1 MRFSD
6 ELVGITNE
14 TRDNIEKLETG
25 LIQITKSVVKSINEQ

>member
-25 LIQITKSVVKSINEQ
+25 LIQKLQV